1 MSKNRKQIAK
11 DIRVSSR
18 KNKQIQGEKHLQ
30 IEDLSAKAEELLEKL
45 RSENSDLKDR
55 LLRNAAEYENS
66 RKLIEKETRSTIESS
81 MAGMF
86 REMIDILDNFDRAI
100 DHMSNGNGTDKES
113 IMEGIKKIDRRFH
126 DFLEKFGVEPY
137 SADGQRFDPSLHEA
151 ISVTTNPDLP
161 DGQVIEEFVKGYRFR
176 GKVLRPSRVVVNKVA
191 EESEENY
198 D

>member
-100 DHMSNGNGTDKES
+100 DHMNNGNGTDKES